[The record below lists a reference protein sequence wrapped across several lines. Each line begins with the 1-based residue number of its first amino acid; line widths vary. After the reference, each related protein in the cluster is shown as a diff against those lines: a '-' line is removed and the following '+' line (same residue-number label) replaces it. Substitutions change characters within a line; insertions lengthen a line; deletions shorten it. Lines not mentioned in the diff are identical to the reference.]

1 MFNLILFR
9 YLIQNTLHFLHYAQ
23 FRIELF
29 QYFKKSFS
37 SQNFSKTIYLF
48 SKYFRQLFRTS
59 TIVSRHYQFTFHSK
73 NRFNLRLFPPW
84 RLSSDTSTLNLSA
97 LSSKTALRLA
107 RHHAQPLSSGTHSS
121 ELVLQSLLTSGVNT
135 TSLLSSDVQTAYLSR
150 NRFSEFLIPT
160 PVPAVPAHVRTFST
174 SNTSSCR
181 LPYTC

>member
-1 MFNLILFR
+1 MFNLILYR

-37 SQNFSKTIYLF
+37 SQNVSKTIYFF

-59 TIVSRHYQFTFHSK
+59 TTFSRHYQFTFHSK

-107 RHHAQPLSSGTHSS
+107 RHHAQPLSSDTHSS
-121 ELVLQSLLTSGVNT
+121 ELVPQSLFTSGVYT
-135 TSLLSSDVQTAYLSR
+135 ASLLSSDVQTAYLSR

-160 PVPAVPAHVRTFST
+160 PVPAHVRTFST
-174 SNTSSCR
+174 SNTSFCR
-181 LPYTC
+181 LP